1 MANFIS
7 EELGHRLN
15 WLRDEQ
21 ARTNLA
27 VETRLKALEAD
38 NIDLRQ
44 RVTVLTRLLIAKQ
57 VAPAE
62 EIAMLLAN
70 AAAPIETAPID
81 SAPTDGPV
89 GTGSSI

>member
-1 MANFIS
+1 MANFMS

-21 ARTNLA
+21 ARTNVS

-38 NIDLRQ
+38 NADLRQ
-44 RVTVLTRLLIAKQ
+44 RLTVLTRLLIAKQ
-57 VAPAE
+57 IAPAE

-70 AAAPIETAPID
+70 AATSTEAAAQDAPAVE
-81 SAPTDGPV
+81 GPV
-89 GTGSSI
+89 VQ

>member
-1 MANFIS
+1 MANFMS

-21 ARTNLA
+21 ARTNVS

-38 NIDLRQ
+38 NTDLRQ
-44 RVTVLTRLLIAKQ
+44 RLTVLTRLLIAKQ
-57 VAPAE
+57 IAPAE

-70 AAAPIETAPID
+70 AATPGEPAPVDSEPND
-81 SAPTDGPV
+81 SAV
-89 GTGSSI
+89 AKESE